1 MTTEMKSIVEIAIKT
16 AKEKASSD
24 DVRKFLQAILI
35 AKDLFKVYGLD
46 ASVIER
52 GLSAFIA
59 IVIEALARTTS
70 EYNPSK

>member
-24 DVRKFLQAILI
+24 DVRKVLQAILI

>member
-1 MTTEMKSIVEIAIKT
+1 MTTEMKSIIEIAIKT
-16 AKEKASSD
+16 SKEKASHD

-70 EYNPSK
+70 EHNLSK